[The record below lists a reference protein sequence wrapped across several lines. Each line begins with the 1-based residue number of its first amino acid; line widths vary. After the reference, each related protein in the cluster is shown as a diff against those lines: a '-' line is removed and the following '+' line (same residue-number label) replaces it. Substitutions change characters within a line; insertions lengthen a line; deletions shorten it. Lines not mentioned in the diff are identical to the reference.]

1 MLKIINTQ
9 KRARD
14 NFLIIWSDK
23 SNQSGHEPSLIQKVA
38 NSPPHP
44 AKYGFV
50 LHDGQLHTHTHTSVL
65 RQSASCH
72 NDENTLGDVSLS
84 TPGKAHQWT
93 LPNTPCTL
101 PSNTSH
107 LTLPVNSLRKHF

>member
-50 LHDGQLHTHTHTSVL
+50 LHDGQLHTHTLQCS
-65 RQSASCH
+65 
-72 NDENTLGDVSLS
+72 D
-84 TPGKAHQWT
+84 KARAATTTKTHLVTFLCQLQARRT
-93 LPNTPCTL
+93 NGRCQTRHVHYLAILP
-101 PSNTSH
+101 TSH
-107 LTLPVNSLRKHF
+107 CL

>member
-50 LHDGQLHTHTHTSVL
+50 LHDGQLHTHTHF
-65 RQSASCH
+65 SAQTKR
-72 NDENTLGDVSLS
+72 E
-84 TPGKAHQWT
+84 
-93 LPNTPCTL
+93 LPQR
-101 PSNTSH
+101 
-107 LTLPVNSLRKHF
+107 RKHTW